1 MYYRINYL
9 STTRVDM
16 DGSCVMGVGERLRT
30 VAVARVWLA
39 HRPTPCNAPLIAI
52 EAPRQQQAASRSTQK
67 RHAVPCHSCGRAKPS
82 PAQLAPSR

>member
-16 DGSCVMGVGERLRT
+16 DGSCVMGCWCGLRT

-39 HRPTPCNAPLIAI
+39 HRPTHLCNAPLIAI
-52 EAPRQQQAASRSTQK
+52 EAPRQQQHTEAARGSLPLLRT
-67 RHAVPCHSCGRAKPS
+67 G
-82 PAQLAPSR
+82 